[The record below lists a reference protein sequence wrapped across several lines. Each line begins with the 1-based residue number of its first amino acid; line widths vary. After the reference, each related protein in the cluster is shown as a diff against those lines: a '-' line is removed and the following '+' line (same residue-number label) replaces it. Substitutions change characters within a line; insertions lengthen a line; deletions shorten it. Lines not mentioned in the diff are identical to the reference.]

1 MGLGAMHLRY
11 HLLAIVIAVAG
22 LAASTDG
29 ASAAGCRAPR
39 NTTDFEVRVD
49 IDTGAPNV
57 YNNMS
62 KADLGTSN
70 IYGGLHQILGTTQ
83 SGIELRWSISYQV
96 SNWKNVYCVWAAS
109 ADVDLSYQQ
118 LDVNIAS
125 EYVPGSCQY
134 EAVLDHENEHVEVA
148 QRVMQPYARQIQRA
162 LTSLEIP
169 TARAPVAVNT
179 PDDARAEVEAA
190 FQRTL
195 RPVRDQLVQTLREQ
209 QAHVD
214 TPENYRRTAQRCSNW

>member
-1 MGLGAMHLRY
+1 MRIRY
-11 HLLAIVIAVAG
+11 HLVAIVIAATGFVA
-22 LAASTDG
+22 SVDG

-39 NTTDFEVRVD
+39 DASDFEVRVD

-62 KADLGTSN
+62 KAELGTAN

-83 SGIELRWSISYQV
+83 SGLELRWSISYQV
-96 SNWKNVYCVWAAS
+96 ANWKNVYCVWAAS
-109 ADVDLSYQQ
+109 TDVKLSYQQ

-125 EYVPGSCQY
+125 EYAPGSCQY

-148 QRVMQPYARQIQRA
+148 QRVMQPYAQQIQRA
-162 LTSLEIP
+162 LTSVEIP
-169 TARAPVAVNT
+169 TSRSPTAVNT
-179 PDDARAEVEAA
+179 PEDARAEVEAT
-190 FQRTL
+190 FKRTL
-195 RPVRDQLVQTLREQ
+195 LPVRDQLIRTLKEQ

-214 TPENYRRTAQRCSNW
+214 TPDSYRRTAQRCSNW